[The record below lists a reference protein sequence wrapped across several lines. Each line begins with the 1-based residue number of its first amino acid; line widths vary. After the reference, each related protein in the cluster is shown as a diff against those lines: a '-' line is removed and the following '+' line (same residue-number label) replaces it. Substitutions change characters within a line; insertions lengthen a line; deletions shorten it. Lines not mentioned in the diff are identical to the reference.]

1 MKNGTENKEGNEK
14 AGKIMEF
21 TVRRVEGRQCLEKMQ
36 FVNGLGPL
44 EIPTK
49 ERTSV
54 LHEVTL
60 CRSFYRPPTPLRDVD
75 VFRQF
80 QLIPELKSHKLS

>member
-1 MKNGTENKEGNEK
+1 MKNGTKNKEGNEK
-14 AGKIMEF
+14 ARKIMEF

-36 FVNGLGPL
+36 LVNGLGPL

-60 CRSFYRPPTPLRDVD
+60 CRSFYRLPTPLRVVD
-75 VFRQF
+75 IF
-80 QLIPELKSHKLS
+80 